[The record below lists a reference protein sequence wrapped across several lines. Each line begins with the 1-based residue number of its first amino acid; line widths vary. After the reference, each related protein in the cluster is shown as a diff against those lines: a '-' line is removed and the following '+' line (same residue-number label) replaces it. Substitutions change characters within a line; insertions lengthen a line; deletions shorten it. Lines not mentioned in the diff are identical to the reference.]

1 MLLVEA
7 MDTRDILLAIV
18 IVALGAAL
26 VYFLD
31 PTFGG
36 LVKMSRNHFTMPETF
51 EIGRAHV

>member
-36 LVKMSRNHFTMPETF
+36 LVPMNSHPKCSMVARKQ
-51 EIGRAHV
+51 